1 MTETEK
7 ILLLGGIAIFVIIIV
22 GILDYRKNKDKYLTK
37 EQYRELE
44 EARLNDEGEI
54 TTAHAEVI
62 DLECGVTTIG
72 YQAYKQPKAVKYF
85 IIHFK
90 YDNGDIIK
98 IPVNEEMYEGFD
110 IGLAGTLTLI
120 DGKLKSFELDESCE
134 VTTEEA

>member
-7 ILLLGGIAIFVIIIV
+7 LLLWGGIAIFVIITFGIIV

-98 IPVNEEMYEGFD
+98 IPVNEEMYHGFD

-120 DGKLKSFELDESCE
+120 DGQLNSFELDESY
-134 VTTEEA
+134 

>member
-7 ILLLGGIAIFVIIIV
+7 LLLLGGIAIFVIIIV
-22 GILDYRKNKDKYLTK
+22 GILDYRKNKDKYPTK

-72 YQAYKQPKAVKYF
+72 YQQPKAVKHF

-110 IGLAGTLTLI
+110 IGLTGTLTLI
-120 DGKLKSFELDESCE
+120 DGKLRSFELDESCE

>member
-7 ILLLGGIAIFVIIIV
+7 LLLLGGIAIFVIIII

-72 YQAYKQPKAVKYF
+72 YQQPKAVKHF

-98 IPVNEEMYEGFD
+98 IPVNEEMYHGFD

-120 DGKLKSFELDESCE
+120 DGQLNSFELDESFE

>member
-7 ILLLGGIAIFVIIIV
+7 LLLWGGIAIFVIITFGIIM

-54 TTAHAEVI
+54 ITAHAEVI

-90 YDNGDIIK
+90 YDDGNVIK

-110 IGLAGTLTLI
+110 IGLTGTLTLV
-120 DGKLKSFELDESCE
+120 DGKLTSFELDESY
-134 VTTEEA
+134 

>member
-7 ILLLGGIAIFVIIIV
+7 LLLLGGIAIFVIIIM

-54 TTAHAEVI
+54 TNAHAEVI

-72 YQAYKQPKAVKYF
+72 YQQPKAVKHF

-98 IPVNEEMYEGFD
+98 IPVNEEMYRGFD

-120 DGKLKSFELDESCE
+120 DGQLNSFELDESCE

>member
-7 ILLLGGIAIFVIIIV
+7 LLLLGGIAIFVIIII

-54 TTAHAEVI
+54 TNAHVEVV

-110 IGLAGTLTLI
+110 IGLTGTLTLI

>member
-7 ILLLGGIAIFVIIIV
+7 LLLWGGIAIFVIITFGIIV

-44 EARLNDEGEI
+44 EACLNDEGEI

-72 YQAYKQPKAVKYF
+72 YQQPKAVKHF

-98 IPVNEEMYEGFD
+98 IPVNEEMYHGFD

-120 DGKLKSFELDESCE
+120 DGQLNSFELDESY
-134 VTTEEA
+134 